1 MKLAAI
7 FLASSVLLSLLPIH
21 LSQGSSYQSTEITIF
36 LIDLRLTKN
45 SSFRWWIRW
54 SCWGEK
60 AVVPI
65 KTTSVQRFMLRRWR
79 TKMS

>member
-45 SSFRWWIRW
+45 SSFR
-54 SCWGEK
+54 
-60 AVVPI
+60 
-65 KTTSVQRFMLRRWR
+65 
-79 TKMS
+79 